1 MRTMYPAGR
10 EPKGVGLEAENA
22 RWATPFFNGRG
33 FDMSKMGWGSDA
45 IAAMLRELDFQYAA
59 LVPGASYR
67 GLHDSI
73 VNYLGNDNPK
83 MLLCLHEEHAV
94 AIAHGY
100 AKVAEKPMLAIVHSN
115 VGLMHA
121 TMAFFDAWCDRAPVV
136 VLGATGPVDAAKR
149 RPWIDWIHTTAD
161 QGALVRDYTK
171 WDDQP
176 GSPAA
181 ALESLIRAKQIA
193 STPPYGPVYVNL
205 DVEIQEEKLE
215 QPIPLPDKARFRVP
229 FPAVPSPAD
238 VQSILGSFR
247 RAKHPMILLG
257 RMSRRIE
264 DWNARVAL
272 AEALNARVITDFK
285 IGSTFPTDHPLFVGP
300 PGSRLSAE
308 ATKVLRES
316 DVILSLDNVDLAGM
330 LSATWGKDRVD
341 ATIINASMD
350 RYLHKG
356 WGKEYQALPPVDIDL
371 VVAPDVLVH
380 TLLDALGK
388 PKTAAPHKNGAAPPA
403 RAASNGS
410 AEKEIGIRAFSQGLG
425 EAFAGIEVCYIRL
438 PLGVNGADFTFHHP
452 LGFLG
457 GDGGGGVGAGPG
469 MAVGAALALR
479 GTDRLPVAV
488 LGDGDFLMGVT
499 ALWTAVANEIPLL
512 VIVANNRS
520 YFNDEVHQERMAILR
535 GRPVERK
542 WIGQRI
548 DGPSPDMA
556 LFARAQG
563 AIGLGPITSRE
574 EMAPAIAQ
582 AIKEVKAGKVCVVD
596 VRVSPEYDASVAGG
610 VVAHADR
617 GGLGPDRG

>member
-1 MRTMYPAGR
+1 MT
-10 EPKGVGLEAENA
+10 E
-22 RWATPFFNGRG
+22 
-33 FDMSKMGWGSDA
+33 MGWGSDA
-45 IAAMLRELDFQYAA
+45 IAAMLRELDFKYAA

-73 VNYLGNDNPK
+73 VNYLGNENPQ

-100 AKVAEKPMLAIVHSN
+100 AKVTEKPMLAIVHSN

-121 TMAFFDAWCDRAPVV
+121 TMAFFDAWCDRVPVV
-136 VLGATGPVDAAKR
+136 VLGATGPVDATKR

-181 ALESLIRAKQIA
+181 ALESLLRATQIA
-193 STPPYGPVYVNL
+193 STPPHGPVYVNL
-205 DVEIQEEKLE
+205 DVTIQEEKLE
-215 QPIPLPDKARFRVP
+215 KPIPIPDKARFRVP
-229 FPAVPSPAD
+229 FAAIPAAAD
-238 VQSILGSFR
+238 VTSILGSFR

-264 DWNARVAL
+264 DWNARIAL

-285 IGSTFPTDHPLFVGP
+285 IGSTFPSDHPLFVGP
-300 PGSRLSAE
+300 PGARLSAE

-316 DVILSLDNVDLAGM
+316 DVILSLDNVDLGGM
-330 LSATWGKDRVD
+330 LSAAWGKERVD
-341 ATIINASMD
+341 ATIISASLD
-350 RYLHKG
+350 RYLHRG
-356 WGKEYQALPPVDIDL
+356 WGKEYQTLSPVDIDL

-380 TLLDALGK
+380 SLLEALGK
-388 PKTAAPHKNGAAPPA
+388 PKAATPHKNGAPA
-403 RAASNGS
+403 RPAANGS
-410 AEKEIGIRAFSQGLG
+410 AEHEIGIRAFSQGLG
-425 EAFAGIEVCYIRL
+425 EAFAGEEVCYIRL
-438 PLGVNGADFTFHHP
+438 PLGVNGADFTFRHP
-452 LGFLG
+452 LDFLG

-479 GTDRLPVAV
+479 ETDRLPVAV
-488 LGDGDFLMGVT
+488 LGDGDYLMGLT

-520 YFNDEVHQERMAILR
+520 FFNDEVHQERMAVVR
-535 GRPVERK
+535 NRPVERK

-548 DGPSPDMA
+548 DGPAPDMA
-556 LFARAQG
+556 LLARGQG
-563 AIGLGPITSRE
+563 AIGIGPIARRD
-574 EMAPAIAQ
+574 EMVSAIAQ

-617 GGLGPDRG
+617 GGMGPDRG